1 MLKKADVETEIKLY
15 LSRQPLIR
23 QNILTK
29 IHETIVSTDKS
40 IKATVEPMM
49 GNELIVYKGN
59 GLMKYGLAGLKN
71 YMTLHVMPIYGST
84 SLFLKYKLLLSKAK
98 FQKGCINFNN
108 EDEMPLDI
116 LYNLINECSSIDLVK
131 IKEDYLKQK
140 N

>member
-40 IKATVEPMM
+40 IKAAVEPMM